1 MPVVVTVTAVP
12 VIAVMAVPMV
22 TPMGVFLV
30 TPARIMPILVIT
42 PVTAV
47 LAKDSPGY

>member
-1 MPVVVTVTAVP
+1 MSVVVTVTVDP

-22 TPMGVFLV
+22 IPTCVFLI
-30 TPARIMPILVIT
+30 TPARITPILFIT
-42 PVTAV
+42 PVTAI